1 DLIIQPGYSRA
12 TSEIFHREIM
22 GLPFL
27 DLLRPTGQ
35 TLEPVLAPVT
45 LESTVL
51 YLELLQNPKIKDKLI
66 AQTNP
71 LLEVEFR
78 QNDPKGAGRTRF
90 LEFRFNRVLAAGKPA
105 HIMVTVLD
113 VTTSVSLK
121 RQIRESEAK
130 AQTQIEML
138 FGIMHVDPRTL
149 QEFLTHTETQTD
161 AMVNALEAGQF
172 ASKTGETAE
181 QRSTRYGYLLQTI
194 LRSLHLIKGNATV
207 IHLSYFENLANQLE
221 EEVLAVQQAE
231 VISGEHFLPITTGLG
246 QMRDRINMTRELID
260 RLLEMQKVFSP
271 KSSTLNG
278 EFDALAEL
286 AEEVAR
292 RSGKRVHV
300 TFDLVARIPVE
311 PKSLSETVHTILTQL
326 VRNAAAHGVE
336 LPFQRVN
343 SGKHPVGDIH
353 IFSCR
358 PDPHCFEFG
367 VRDDGRGL
375 DFSALRRRA
384 VEAGYAD
391 KEAIGRWTEV
401 ALTELLFKPGFTTLE
416 QSTRDAGRGIGLDAA
431 QDLAKRFGGE
441 IKVSSKMGSFTE
453 FRVRISTNEA
463 FDC

>member
-1 DLIIQPGYSRA
+1 LEA
-12 TSEIFHREIM
+12 T
-22 GLPFL
+22 
-27 DLLRPTGQ
+27 T
-35 TLEPVLAPVT
+35 
-45 LESTVL
+45 L

-78 QNDPKGAGRTRF
+78 HHDPKGIDRTRY

-105 HIMVTVLD
+105 QIMVTVLD

-121 RQIRESEAK
+121 RQIRESEAR

-138 FGIMHVDPRTL
+138 FGIMHVDPSTL
-149 QEFLTHTETQTD
+149 QEFLTATETQTD
-161 AMVNALEAGQF
+161 SMVQALEAGQF
-172 ASKTGETAE
+172 VSKTGETPE
-181 QRSTRYGYLLQTI
+181 QRSDRYGRLLQTI
-194 LRSLHLIKGNATV
+194 SRSLHLIKGNATV
-207 IHLSYFENLANQLE
+207 IHLSYFENLANDLE
-221 EEVLAVQQAE
+221 EEVVAIQEAGA
-231 VISGEHFLPITTGLG
+231 ISGEHFLPITTGLG
-246 QMRDRINMTRELID
+246 QMRDRINMTRDLID
-260 RLLEMQKVFSP
+260 RLLEMQKVFSH
-271 KSSTLNG
+271 KSSTENG

-286 AEEVAR
+286 AEEVAQ

-300 TFDLVARIPVE
+300 TFDLAAQIPAE
-311 PKSLSETVHTILTQL
+311 PKSLSEMVHTILTQL

-336 LPFQRVN
+336 LPFHRVN

-353 IFSCR
+353 IFACR
-358 PDPHCFEFG
+358 PDSHCFEFG

-375 DFSALRRRA
+375 DFSVLRKRA

-391 KEAIGRWTEV
+391 KEAIGRWSE
-401 ALTELLFKPGFTTLE
+401 AELTDLLFKPGFTTLE
-416 QSTRDAGRGIGLDAA
+416 QSTRDAGRGVGLDAV

-453 FRVRISTNEA
+453 FRVRISMNET